1 MVTFRKSLLL
11 LAVIAMTAAVVNA
24 QQFGEIDPFAC
35 VATAGVPP
43 IVRAEGLA
51 EMTGDILLTCRGG
64 IPTIQNAAVPKVNV
78 RVFYNTFVT
87 SKVLNSRMMTEAL
100 LMIDDP
106 APADQQLCDWDV
118 DDCGIVGVGGE
129 PGVDYSNVNNV
140 FPGKLILGNVVED
153 GNTLDWNGIPIDP
166 PGTRSARIIRITNVR
181 GNAARLGVGG
191 GFFGSQIQAV
201 VSLTSSTS
209 IPVNQVALTVGFVQE
224 GLTFTNGS
232 QNYLQCEPDGD
243 VAISLTFR
251 EMFGTAFEPIGTS
264 PQNIPGAIY
273 PTENNFVNPNFPAP
287 YNLAGIASQ
296 GTRLIAKFTNIP
308 AGVTLTLSGTDTTN
322 STDHSAWV
330 VSGADANGWGGT
342 LGTAPITITPSG
354 GAATATWEV
363 VAANPT
369 FLQNYIFTVTPNYTP
384 NVQSGI
390 PGLGS
395 GLVAG
400 SYGPLLNE
408 PKYIPY
414 TSAQVVP
421 RFIDDSGDPSIF
433 MTVNPCATNL
443 LYPYIVNQG
452 TFDTGVIIS
461 NTSKD
466 PFLTANQR
474 GSCDL
479 YFYGNTDGG
488 LAPDMYTTPEVPA
501 GTFAAFTLS
510 GGGAV
515 ATDGT
520 EDPPIVDNNIAAF
533 PGFAG
538 YMIAHCRFQYGHGYA
553 FISDMGAQKLAQGYI
568 ALVLDSSIYDDCYE
582 CSVGSRTGSKSEPLN
597 Q

>member
-1 MVTFRKSLLL
+1 
-11 LAVIAMTAAVVNA
+11 
-24 QQFGEIDPFAC
+24 
-35 VATAGVPP
+35 
-43 IVRAEGLA
+43 
-51 EMTGDILLTCRGG
+51 
-64 IPTIQNAAVPKVNV
+64 
-78 RVFYNTFVT
+78 
-87 SKVLNSRMMTEAL
+87 MMTEAL

-106 APADQQLCDWDV
+106 TPAEQDLCDWDV

-129 PGVDYSNVNNV
+129 PGVDYGNVNNV

-166 PGTRSARIIRITNVR
+166 PGTRSSRIIRITNVR

-243 VAISLTFR
+243 VAISLTFK
-251 EMFGTAFEPIGTS
+251 ELFGTAFEPQGTS

-273 PTENNFVNPNFPAP
+273 PTENNFVNPSFPSP
-287 YNLAGIASQ
+287 YNVAGIASQ
-296 GTRLIAKFTNIP
+296 GTRLIAKFTNVP
-308 AGVTLTLSGTDTTN
+308 DGVTLTLSGTDTTN
-322 STDHSAWV
+322 STDHAAYV

-342 LGTAPITITPSG
+342 LGTSSITITPSG

-414 TSAQVVP
+414 NSTQVVP

-461 NTSKD
+461 NTSMD
-466 PFLTANQR
+466 PFGTANQR

-488 LAPDMYTTPEVPA
+488 LAPDVYETPEVPA

-520 EDPPIVDNNIAAF
+520 QTIENNEIAAF
-533 PGFAG
+533 PGFVG

>member
-1 MVTFRKSLLL
+1 
-11 LAVIAMTAAVVNA
+11 
-24 QQFGEIDPFAC
+24 
-35 VATAGVPP
+35 
-43 IVRAEGLA
+43 LA
-51 EMTGDILLTCRGG
+51 EITGDILITCRGG
-64 IPTIQNAAVPKVNV
+64 VPTLQGADVPKVNF

-87 SKVLNSRMMTEAL
+87 SKMLNSSMMTESL

-106 APADQQLCDWDV
+106 APADQDLCDWNV
-118 DDCGIVGVGGE
+118 DDCGILGVGGE
-129 PGVDYSNVNNV
+129 PGVDYSGENNV
-140 FPGKLILGNVVED
+140 FPGKLILGNVLDD
-153 GNTLDWNGIPIDP
+153 GNTVDWNGIPIDP
-166 PGTRSARIIRITNVR
+166 PGTRSVRIIRITNVR
-181 GNAARLGVGG
+181 ANAARLGVGG

-209 IPVNQVALTVGFVQE
+209 IPVNQTALTVGFVQE
-224 GLTFTNGS
+224 GLKFANGS

-243 VAISLTFR
+243 VAISLTFK
-251 EMFGTAFEPIGTS
+251 EQFGTAFKPKPTGN
-264 PQNIPGAIY
+264 PNQNIPGAIY
-273 PTENNFVNPNFPAP
+273 NAENNFVNIDLDSP
-287 YNLAGIASQ
+287 YGAAGIASQ
-296 GTRLIAKFTNIP
+296 ATRLIAKFTNVP
-308 AGVTLTLSGTDTTN
+308 AGVTLTLSGTN
-322 STDHSAWV
+322 SSYVSDQMAHV
-330 VSGADANGWGGT
+330 VSGADANGSGGT
-342 LGTAPITITPSG
+342 PGTSSITITPSG

-363 VAANPT
+363 VASNPT
-369 FLQNYIFTVTPNYTP
+369 TLQNYVFTVQPNYSP

-400 SYGPLLNE
+400 SYGPLLNQ

-414 TSAQVVP
+414 GSTQVVP
-421 RFIDDSGDPSIF
+421 RFIDDSGDPVIF
-433 MTVNPCATNL
+433 MTVNSCATNL

-452 TFDTGVIIS
+452 SFDTGIIIS
-461 NTSKD
+461 NTSDD
-466 PFLTANQR
+466 PFGTANQT

-488 LAPDMYTTPEVPA
+488 LAPDVYETPVIPA
-501 GTFAAFTLS
+501 GAFAAFTLS

-520 EDPPIVDNNIAAF
+520 VTVVDNEIAAF

-538 YMIAHCRFQYGHGYA
+538 YMIAHCRFQYAHGYA

-568 ALVLDSSIYDDCYE
+568 ALVLDEAIDFAN
-582 CSVGSRTGSKSEPLN
+582 GSRTGSKSEPLN

>member
-11 LAVIAMTAAVVNA
+11 LAVIAMTTAVVNA
-24 QQFGEIDPFAC
+24 QIPGEPFAC
-35 VATAGVPP
+35 TATAGVPP
-43 IVRAEGLA
+43 LVRAEGLA
-51 EMTGDILLTCRGG
+51 EMTGDILMTCKGG
-64 IPTIQNAAVPKVNV
+64 VPTALGEPVPKVNV

-87 SKVLNSRMMTEAL
+87 SKVLNNSMMTESL

-106 APADQQLCDWDV
+106 APAEQQLCDWNVADA
-118 DDCGIVGVGGE
+118 CGITGVGAE
-129 PGVDYSNVNNV
+129 PGVDYATVNNV
-140 FPGKLILGNVVED
+140 FPGKLITGNVIED
-153 GNTLDWNGIPIDP
+153 ANTIDWNGIPIDP
-166 PGTRSARIIRITNVR
+166 PGTNAFRIIRITNVR
-181 GNAARLGVGG
+181 ANAARLGVGG

-209 IPVNQVALTVGFVQE
+209 IPVNQTALTVGFVQE
-224 GLTFTNGS
+224 GLKVSNGS

-243 VAISLTFR
+243 VAISLTFK
-251 EMFGTAFEPIGTS
+251 EQFGTAFKPKGAAT
-264 PQNIPGAIY
+264 QNVPGAIY
-273 PTENNFVNPNFPAP
+273 NAENNFVNPAFPSP
-287 YNLAGIASQ
+287 YEVAGVASQ
-296 GTRLIAKFTNIP
+296 ATRLIAKFTNVP
-308 AGVTLTLSGTDTTN
+308 AGVTLLLSGQNSSPSPTDYW
-322 STDHSAWV
+322 AQV
-330 VSGADANGWGGT
+330 VSGADANGMGGT
-342 LGTAPITITPSG
+342 LGTSDITITPSG

-363 VAANPT
+363 VASNPT
-369 FLQNYIFTVTPNYTP
+369 TLQNYVFTVTPNYTP

-400 SYGPLLNE
+400 SYGPLLNQ

-414 TSAQVVP
+414 GSTQVVP
-421 RFIDDSGDPSIF
+421 RFIDDSGDPAIF
-433 MTVNPCATNL
+433 MTVNSCATNL

-452 TFDTGVIIS
+452 SFDTGIIIS
-461 NTSKD
+461 NTSDD
-466 PFLTANQR
+466 PFLTANQT

-488 LAPDMYTTPEVPA
+488 LAPDVYETPVVPA
-501 GTFAAFTLS
+501 GAFAAFTLS

-520 EDPPIVDNNIAAF
+520 VTVVDNEIAAF

-538 YMIAHCRFQYGHGYA
+538 YMIAHCRFQYAHGYA

-568 ALVLDSSIYDDCYE
+568 ALVLDDSIDFAK
-582 CSVGSRTGSKSEPLN
+582 GSRTGSKSEPLN